1 MADDTKPDPSV
12 DNDTEPRNTAL
23 RLLML
28 PRDTNQYGTIF
39 GGVILSA
46 VDQAAFIE
54 ARRHGLHRWVTAA
67 VDRVEFI
74 APVQVG
80 DVVSFLTRTMRRGRS
95 SVQVEVRV
103 EAERFLTGELV
114 KVTEAALTMVAVD
127 STGRSIPFESPPSVA
142 MPGFSTPTT
151 ESADGRSTSRGGG
164 QGG

>member
-1 MADDTKPDPSV
+1 MPHAPTGQI
-12 DNDTEPRNTAL
+12 AL

-28 PRDTNQYGTIF
+28 PADTNQYGTIF

-46 VDQAAFIE
+46 LDQAAFIE

-80 DVVSFLTRTMRRGRS
+80 DTVSFLTRTIRCGRS

-103 EAERFLTGELV
+103 EAERFLNGETALV
-114 KVTEAALTMVAVD
+114 TAATLTMVAVD
-127 STGRSIPFESPPSVA
+127 AAGKSIPFASPPSVI
-142 MPGFSTPTT
+142 PGDRDGSTG
-151 ESADGRSTSRGGG
+151 SGSGGG
-164 QGG
+164 TTA